1 MWSGSNTQA
10 SITNGWVERSVP
22 IASGRAERTSTSCE
36 KGLAPIGVDGE
47 EIGATR
53 HMGATVIRH
62 GGIIPPMNGA
72 GTRLTLAIPWCV
84 LVFCS
89 LMVFRSNAVKNE
101 ENRKEAA

>member
-1 MWSGSNTQA
+1 MHVVRQQHPSLDHKRMGQTK
-10 SITNGWVERSVP
+10 RSDRFP
-22 IASGRAERTSTSCE
+22 QGRAHIDIGE

-72 GTRLTLAIPWCV
+72 GTRPNGMDSTLYLTA
-84 LVFCS
+84 S
-89 LMVFRSNAVKNE
+89 
-101 ENRKEAA
+101 